1 MARYK
6 ISNGDTYTIPDDDL
20 EAIEVMNTTYPDA
33 EVIDINTDTEKEKK
47 EENGN
52 GAISQRK
59 QNRLDRVKKRD
70 EEIKKQ
76 KEEDDNTPKGLI
88 KRINKINEEVKSW
101 AGEDMT
107 IDLLDSPKRILKVS
121 ELNKK
126 RNDLNNQLRETLK
139 NESTLDALSKAYKKG
154 DLALGEML
162 LSIPSYIYEVGSL
175 ISDPINR
182 LFGREETDL
191 TKFEESIGTRP
202 LLDSLI
208 NEQEIIS
215 QQQEIYKD
223 IFEIEGGIGE
233 NFSKGNYNTGF
244 FLLGET
250 LAESAPVSI
259 SLMAGGASGL
269 SRAALTLGGGVPLA
283 AGDMRTQ
290 QEEFPDQSKE
300 IMLLKSTLVGI
311 SEGFFEGIFGSG
323 ALGKAYKNIVAKEGV
338 NQGAKTFRQ
347 GIVSMYEGALS
358 KYGGLAAIPGNGIE
372 EAATQITQNMI
383 NGRPLNEGVTDAF
396 LSGMGGGG
404 LYSSPI
410 NLKKGI
416 DLGKITLEKV
426 KIKGLLKNTEFNSIS
441 DSFNPDVLTTDTQ
454 VELSQLKGSAQILD
468 NQLKSKVAKGEI
480 NSEQSD
486 AIKLNF
492 AQTQG
497 VTNRLKSLK
506 LNKEDLSTTVQL
518 LKEKKSLED
527 IIKQTEESNL
537 TVEQSDRIDQIN
549 KDLKNI
555 GTKAVT
561 QQVDKIKEATKDVKN
576 VDVQEFATS
585 ELTQAY
591 ISEQNPDADAVKG
604 SQQQAFVVQR
614 KDGSQTIVINREIA
628 DQEFAVAAPAH
639 EALHAL
645 LYKTLKDNPKTAV
658 NLAESLKKYLNN
670 IDTNQIKD
678 SNFQQRINQY
688 KESGDKFQSEE
699 LLTLFSDAIL
709 TGDIKFNETILTQ
722 LGDVLRKVMQAA
734 GVKIKFNEGRDV
746 YNFIKDYNKNIQKG
760 KLSRAQLQA
769 FKGGIKGSLVE
780 TDVKNKIKPKTQYKF
795 SQAESSRID
804 DLVGPKT
811 DGKYTMTKAQWDAG
825 GLNAAYN
832 DLILGT
838 GLDALIGK
846 GIFGSEVQGVSRDQ
860 FKQNVKDRLTDE
872 LLRFNPEVNNSLSG
886 FINSRLGF
894 RKGDELK
901 KLKKTK
907 AASLDDETSSGK
919 SFVSNIADTTAAPET
934 ATAKTPVSK
943 LRRIVGTD
951 IASGQ
956 EVART
961 ILKGKL
967 PATTDRKIKSA
978 INKRAREEYL
988 DDVKALIDDTFL
1000 EEKAVDIIN
1009 TLSIQDVVKLERGSK
1024 DKILAKIVAKNLGP
1038 IAVDKA
1044 IAEGKLAKETNRTSG
1059 PNLYERLPIDKT
1071 KLIEFLKPR
1080 KIAFAGVIA
1089 ENLAKDAIPGV
1100 MSEPDTQQRRRNV
1113 EEAQGRKTD
1122 ETDKVK
1128 VSSAI
1133 DRDPTIKFSR
1143 AEIVKT
1149 NEHIFQKSFNI
1160 SDSDFSNHAIDWK
1173 DILKIMGVPNLNLN
1187 NKTEREKF
1195 LNDLITSGFA
1205 AKLPK
1210 VFWKSFNG
1218 VSKPKIFDGKYY
1230 KTLDGNL
1237 ILKETY
1243 NNLKENKPKIER
1255 DYDRQVFFLNTKDAD
1270 NWIKKAEN
1278 EGVKFPKESQEFK
1291 DLFTPFSYSKKVNKK
1306 TVSNIDKQK
1315 FNDPKFIRIQDNKMK
1330 ALKKIALVFEKFM
1343 AEGKGKENAALVAG
1357 LLKSTAAWQGHFIRV
1372 ASPVKFYSLG
1382 ELFDKDGKRLFR
1394 EEHTLP
1400 ASGVAKYIFSI
1411 AAEKKVNE
1419 KFNNIEKNYFQGALL
1434 IKDDNKLKG
1443 QTLNGKK
1450 YNYIQTPPE
1459 GWNIETDN
1467 IWARYFNANV
1477 ANNNFGIDPNSL
1489 MTYQGKTIFE
1499 VYGVNNSGN
1508 FIDDQYNKVK
1518 KQTAGYNNKIL
1529 PVTVKFSKADS
1540 FINNT
1545 LNEMAEL
1552 DKQETEAQ
1560 IKFSKSID
1568 LNKDF
1573 NDIIEKKTGIGTDK
1587 RYAKVKAQVAGASK
1601 GKFKF
1606 FIPPSAE
1613 DFVGL
1618 LYATLNKGKL
1628 GDAQMA
1634 WYKQNLLDPYAK
1646 AMNSISSDRI
1656 SLMNDLKELK
1666 KLLKVIPKDLRSK
1679 VPGEAFTKEQAVR
1692 VYIWNS
1698 QGMSVPG
1705 LSKNDLKDLTDF
1717 VEQNE
1722 NLKTFAEEVIQINKG
1737 EEYAPPDL
1745 GWVAGKI
1752 DTDLLKGLN
1761 TTRRSQYLKPWQ
1773 DNVDVIF
1780 SEENLNKLEAAY
1792 GENYRIALEGILKR
1806 MKSGRNRPFADN
1818 SITGRVTDWLSNS
1831 VGAIMFF
1838 NTRSAVLQLL
1848 STVNFVNFTDNN
1860 ILKAGQ
1866 AFANQ
1871 PQYWKDVLNLM
1882 NSDFLKERRGGLR
1895 INVNEAD
1902 IADMAKKSGA
1912 RGVISR
1918 ILQLG
1923 FAPTQIADSLAISLG
1938 GATFYRNRI
1947 KTLKKQGLTDK
1958 EAEDQAFID
1967 FREVAEEAQQSSRP
1981 DRISEQQ
1988 AGPLGRIIL
1997 AFANTPAQ
2005 YARIIK
2011 KAALDLKNGRGDAKT
2026 NLSKIIYYTFAQN
2039 FIFNALQQALF
2050 ALSFGDDDDEKV
2062 DEKTKQKYF
2071 NIINSMS
2078 DSILRGIGIGG
2089 AVFSV
2094 IKNAII
2100 KLSQQAEKPNP
2111 KYSKTLLNE
2120 ALKISPP
2127 LSSKASK
2134 LTGIGWSLE
2143 KQQKEIKEKGFSLEN
2158 PAYLAVGRAISFTTN
2173 IPADRAL
2180 IKINNL
2186 AQSTRDDITT
2196 LERLA
2201 LIGGWQDWELGIKK
2215 QDNTK
2220 VKSSSKRRVVKKK
2233 KSNKKRKF

>member
-1 MARYK
+1 MEELYN
-6 ISNGDTYTIPDDDL
+6 SLYNQGLYTGTFEKFQSDYSGENYQELYNKLNDNDYY
-20 EAIEVMNTTYPDA
+20 TGSFDQF
-33 EVIDINTDTEKEKK
+33 NTDYDPNITEKK
-47 EENGN
+47 ETTTTDEKLTFDEEDKEVEFDGN
-52 GAISQRK
+52 VFSYAYNNAVDLVSDLGRSWEQGQIQGARTDEGIELLK
-59 QNRLDRVKKRD
+59 GNNTD
-70 EEIKKQ
+70 EEITRWVEGQQKQERLNRQSAEMKSFDKIYEEAGGGMWGFLKGVAYNPTTLSTMLVSSVSSQIRSLASDEVAYAATAGAGAGTAVAGPIGTIGGTMIGSMIGMEAGLTFNELLMEEIGGNLNDPGAKEKVKKII
-76 KEEDDNTPKGLI
+76 EDPEKLKSLQLKSLGRGITIGGVEALTLGVARGVAAKLAKYSLFGAGAAAGTT
-88 KRINKINEEVKSW
+88 EVI
-101 AGEDMT
+101 G
-107 IDLLDSPKRILKVS
+107 
-121 ELNKK
+121 
-126 RNDLNNQLRETLK
+126 
-139 NESTLDALSKAYKKG
+139 G
-154 DLALGEML
+154 GLGE
-162 LSIPSYIYEVGSL
+162 VA
-175 ISDPINR
+175 
-182 LFGREETDL
+182 GRAVAGQEMDAKEIG
-191 TKFEESIGTRP
+191 FEAFAG
-202 LLDSLI
+202 
-208 NEQEIIS
+208 
-215 QQQEIYKD
+215 
-223 IFEIEGGIGE
+223 
-233 NFSKGNYNTGF
+233 
-244 FLLGET
+244 LG
-250 LAESAPVSI
+250 SAPVS
-259 SLMAGGASGL
+259 
-269 SRAALTLGGGVPLA
+269 LG
-283 AGDMRTQ
+283 
-290 QEEFPDQSKE
+290 S
-300 IMLLKSTLVGI
+300 
-311 SEGFFEGIFGSG
+311 
-323 ALGKAYKNIVAKEGV
+323 
-338 NQGAKTFRQ
+338 
-347 GIVSMYEGALS
+347 ALS
-358 KYGGLAAIPGNGIE
+358 SFKTAQQTSAINNKIRQTKDQTGYTNIS
-372 EAATQITQNMI
+372 
-383 NGRPLNEGVTDAF
+383 DAF
-396 LSGMGGGG
+396 KNETSKDGE
-404 LYSSPI
+404 
-410 NLKKGI
+410 NLGF
-416 DLGKITLEKV
+416 KITETD
-426 KIKGLLKNTEFNSIS
+426 IEIS
-441 DSFNPDVLTTDTQ
+441 KFS
-454 VELSQLKGSAQILD
+454 
-468 NQLKSKVAKGEI
+468 
-480 NSEQSD
+480 NSEK
-486 AIKLNF
+486 ILNRE
-492 AQTQG
+492 
-497 VTNRLKSLK
+497 VN
-506 LNKEDLSTTVQL
+506 E
-518 LKEKKSLED
+518 
-527 IIKQTEESNL
+527 
-537 TVEQSDRIDQIN
+537 
-549 KDLKNI
+549 
-555 GTKAVT
+555 
-561 QQVDKIKEATKDVKN
+561 KIKEGEFTQEEGNEIKENFIKTQSAVNRIKSLNLNTVQETETTNKLIELDKLEQTVKEVKN
-576 VDVQEFATS
+576 SA
-585 ELTQAY
+585 LTQTQQARIDEINLEFSNLFTEKDIAFAEDAAQSLGIEVQVLDVEKRPEDQKIIDEVFVDKEGKKVSGVEGSYSSKNNKIY
-591 ISEQNPDADAVKG
+591 IDKVEAAKKAKVTVGSHELLHGILANAAKIDNKILEDFKKQLSANQIGVVNKKLTDNYDTEYIENNPD
-604 SQQQAFVVQR
+604 
-614 KDGSQTIVINREIA
+614 
-628 DQEFAVAAPAH
+628 EFI
-639 EALHAL
+639 
-645 LYKTLKDNPKTAV
+645 T
-658 NLAESLKKYLNN
+658 
-670 IDTNQIKD
+670 Q
-678 SNFQQRINQY
+678 
-688 KESGDKFQSEE
+688 
-699 LLTLFSDAIL
+699 FSDAIAA
-709 TGDIKFNETILTQ
+709 GEISYNENLFTK
-722 LGDVLRKVMQAA
+722 LGDLITPIFRAV
-734 GVKIKFNEGRDV
+734 GFSKIKFDTGRNV
-746 YNFIKDYNKNIQKG
+746 YNFMREYSKSMDQGQI
-760 KLSRAQLQA
+760 SRDILQA
-769 FKGGIKGSLVE
+769 V
-780 TDVKNKIKPKTQYKF
+780 NTQKQDKDNKF
-795 SQAESSRID
+795 SKTESNRID

-872 LLRFNPEVNNSLSG
+872 LLKFNPEVNNSLSG
-886 FINSRLGF
+886 FINSRLAF

-907 AASLDDETSSGK
+907 AASIDDETSSGK
-919 SFVSNIADTTAAPET
+919 SFVSNIADTTVAPET
-934 ATAKTPVSK
+934 ATTKTPVSK

-951 IASGQ
+951 VASGK

-988 DDVKALIDDTFL
+988 DDVKALIDDAFL

-1009 TLSIQDVVKLERGSK
+1009 ALSIQDVVKLERGSK
-1024 DKILAKIVAKNLGP
+1024 DKILAKIVAKNIGP

-1044 IAEGKLAKETNRTSG
+1044 IAQGKLPKETNRTSG
-1059 PNLYERLPIDKT
+1059 PNLYERLPVDKT
-1071 KLIEFLKPR
+1071 QLIEFLKPR

-1113 EEAQGRKTD
+1113 EKAQGRKTD

-1133 DRDPTIKFSR
+1133 DRDPTIKFSKSFPDLTKKQINTAVELTELIEKSDIDNFYDGKGNLLPEYKSKYKSVGNIVYELFNEPGGLNTEEAARFKTAIKNSTKIPKSLKELFEKQGTFRFNKKSKEVLAKDSKTISQALGEGAMNVLGYDVFGFYNR
-1143 AEIVKT
+1143 ALNPAQKIVDKEASKKAGKRIYQENVSGEYFQYLEAIKKAVKGKNSKISNEVLSAVRKMNKAFILFKKIDKIFKLNTSKEKKLEQLEKLNPEIEAANKANIELANEVVKT
-1149 NEHIFQKSFNI
+1149 I
-1160 SDSDFSNHAIDWK
+1160 
-1173 DILKIMGVPNLNLN
+1173 
-1187 NKTEREKF
+1187 NK
-1195 LNDLITSGFA
+1195 L
-1205 AKLPK
+1205 
-1210 VFWKSFNG
+1210 
-1218 VSKPKIFDGKYY
+1218 Y
-1230 KTLDGNL
+1230 
-1237 ILKETY
+1237 
-1243 NNLKENKPKIER
+1243 KENKISGLS
-1255 DYDRQVFFLNTKDAD
+1255 VLNILQLQTNATGGLRALSTLDFVTLEDGPQTYKTKGEHLAP
-1270 NWIKKAEN
+1270 NSNTMFKLAEA
-1278 EGVKFPKESQEFK
+1278 VLDK
-1291 DLFTPFSYSKKVNKK
+1291 DLNLEESNTFIEAALLDHAQWYTSDALTQVVDKKGGKNNK
-1306 TVSNIDKQK
+1306 SNAARIK
-1315 FNDPKFIRIQDNKMK
+1315 FLDNKD
-1330 ALKKIALVFEKFM
+1330 INNVFDIEGRSYRVNEIIEK
-1343 AEGKGKENAALVAG
+1343 
-1357 LLKSTAAWQGHFIRV
+1357 
-1372 ASPVKFYSLG
+1372 
-1382 ELFDKDGKRLFR
+1382 
-1394 EEHTLP
+1394 
-1400 ASGVAKYIFSI
+1400 
-1411 AAEKKVNE
+1411 AEKKSAD
-1419 KFNNIEKNYFQGALL
+1419 FNN
-1434 IKDDNKLKG
+1434 
-1443 QTLNGKK
+1443 KK
-1450 YNYIQTPPE
+1450 
-1459 GWNIETDN
+1459 
-1467 IWARYFNANV
+1467 
-1477 ANNNFGIDPNSL
+1477 
-1489 MTYQGKTIFE
+1489 
-1499 VYGVNNSGN
+1499 
-1508 FIDDQYNKVK
+1508 
-1518 KQTAGYNNKIL
+1518 L
-1529 PVTVKFSKADS
+1529 PVSVKFSKSQDYT
-1540 FINNT
+1540 NKMV
-1545 LNEMAEL
+1545 LDEMAEL

-1618 LYATLNKGKL
+1618 LYATLSKGKL

-1698 QGMSVPG
+1698 QDMSVPG

-1722 NLKTFAEEVIQINKG
+1722 NLKIFAEEVIQINKG
-1737 EEYAPPDL
+1737 EQYAPPDL

-1958 EAEDQAFID
+1958 EAQDQAFVD

-2011 KAALDLKNGRGDAKT
+2011 KAALDLKNSRGDAKT

-2143 KQQKEIKEKGFSLEN
+2143 KQQQEIKEKGFSLDN